1 MDDVVGL
8 YRKAPL
14 MALGFAV
21 SLFAL
26 AGLPPL
32 NGFWGKLFLFMGAV
46 QAGMSW
52 LAAVALINSAIALGY
67 YSYVAKKMFFDEP
80 VTPGV
85 GIQQP
90 DVLAVTLFAMV
101 FIIAT
106 GLYPEPL
113 IHLISLIVS

>member
-8 YRKAPL
+8 YKKAPL

-32 NGFWGKLFLFMGAV
+32 NGFWSKLFLFMGAV
-46 QAGMSW
+46 QGGMAW
-52 LAAVALINSAIALGY
+52 LAAIALINSAVALGY
-67 YSYVAKKMFFDEP
+67 YSYVAKKMFFDDP
-80 VTPGV
+80 LTPGPAV
-85 GIQQP
+85 QHP
-90 DVLAVTLFAMV
+90 DVLAVTLFALV
-101 FIIAT
+101 FIIVT

-113 IHLISLIVS
+113 IRLITLLVT